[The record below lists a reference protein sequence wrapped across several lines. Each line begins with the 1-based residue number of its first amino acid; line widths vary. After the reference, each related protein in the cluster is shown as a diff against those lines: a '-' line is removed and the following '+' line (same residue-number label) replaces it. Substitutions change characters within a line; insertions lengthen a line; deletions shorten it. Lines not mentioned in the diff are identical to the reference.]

1 MSVLEVVKSVLSR
14 YGLKLGQNQGSYCLV
29 LPYERLYFTE
39 IKEQK
44 SKILFTMKYLRREH
58 IPNGTFRTYQT
69 RSLVCR
75 SYEEVEKEVID
86 FLDFIKRNDG
96 LILTEGTSIEE
107 KLNAIA
113 KSFLGCD
120 LVKGVP
126 VYNAMYQAYLL
137 GKSEK

>member
-1 MSVLEVVKSVLSR
+1 MKTVEIIRDVLSR
-14 YGLKLGQNQGSYCLV
+14 NGLTLGTNQGSHCLV

-75 SYEEVEKEVID
+75 SYEEVEQEVTD

>member
-1 MSVLEVVKSVLSR
+1 MKTVEIIRDVLSCN
-14 YGLKLGQNQGSYCLV
+14 GLTLGTNQGSHCLV

-75 SYEEVEKEVID
+75 SYEEVEKEVTD
-86 FLDFIKRNDG
+86 FLDFIK
-96 LILTEGTSIEE
+96 SI
-107 KLNAIA
+107 
-113 KSFLGCD
+113 
-120 LVKGVP
+120 
-126 VYNAMYQAYLL
+126 
-137 GKSEK
+137 